1 MDKKKVINILAD
13 IAVLLE
19 LKGENPF
26 KVRAYQNAA
35 RALEASSIPIDQNT
49 SAQQLTK
56 IKGIGSR
63 IAEQILTILNTGT
76 LDLYQELT
84 QSIPQGLVDMLRIPS
99 LGPKKIKYIYEKL
112 NIDNISELELACQE
126 NRLAGLPNFGPK
138 TQENIFKGIKTV
150 KKFSG
155 NFLYAD
161 IYEQAHQIL
170 ENIRSYS
177 QVIRADIGGSMRRKK
192 EIIKDVDIVAS
203 TDSPQGVMDF
213 FISSKQ
219 ATDIIARGDTKSSI
233 RLDSGINVDIRTVTD
248 QQYPYALHHFTGS
261 KEHNTAMRSMS
272 KKMGIKINE
281 YGLFKDGKL
290 IKCADEHD
298 FFSVFSMD
306 YIPPE
311 LRENYGEIEAAQ
323 TGCLPVLVEQ
333 NDIKGIFHIHTS
345 FSDGN
350 MTILQACRQLQG
362 MGMQYAGISDHSK
375 TAAYANGIK
384 EARVEAYLKE
394 MEKVEKEL
402 ENFSIFRGIESDILP
417 NGDLDYSDDI
427 LEQFDFV
434 IIAIH
439 SNFNMTEEAMTS
451 RIIKAMENRHTTMLA
466 HPSGRILLARD
477 PYRVDILR
485 IIDAAAENGVDLEI
499 NANPHRLDLDW
510 RVIKYARD
518 KKIKLFINPD
528 AHHLENLYDY
538 TFGVN
543 IARKGWLEAGDV
555 ANTMDRAEMQKYLK
569 NKKGK

>member
-1 MDKKKVINILAD
+1 
-13 IAVLLE
+13 
-19 LKGENPF
+19 
-26 KVRAYQNAA
+26 
-35 RALEASSIPIDQNT
+35 
-49 SAQQLTK
+49 
-56 IKGIGSR
+56 
-63 IAEQILTILNTGT
+63 
-76 LDLYQELT
+76 
-84 QSIPQGLVDMLRIPS
+84 
-99 LGPKKIKYIYEKL
+99 
-112 NIDNISELELACQE
+112 
-126 NRLAGLPNFGPK
+126 
-138 TQENIFKGIKTV
+138 
-150 KKFSG
+150 
-155 NFLYAD
+155 
-161 IYEQAHQIL
+161 
-170 ENIRSYS
+170 
-177 QVIRADIGGSMRRKK
+177 
-192 EIIKDVDIVAS
+192 
-203 TDSPQGVMDF
+203 
-213 FISSKQ
+213 
-219 ATDIIARGDTKSSI
+219 
-233 RLDSGINVDIRTVTD
+233 
-248 QQYPYALHHFTGS
+248 
-261 KEHNTAMRSMS
+261 
-272 KKMGIKINE
+272 
-281 YGLFKDGKL
+281 
-290 IKCADEHD
+290 
-298 FFSVFSMD
+298 
-306 YIPPE
+306 
-311 LRENYGEIEAAQ
+311 
-323 TGCLPVLVEQ
+323 
-333 NDIKGIFHIHTS
+333 
-345 FSDGN
+345 
-350 MTILQACRQLQG
+350 
-362 MGMQYAGISDHSK
+362 
-375 TAAYANGIK
+375 
-384 EARVEAYLKE
+384 